1 MQAEMGSPV
10 HRVSMGDPWSRH
22 MHPDME
28 SERCK
33 PSFDVERLTSILDG
47 GAQNT
52 ALRRKVG
59 KRRLRSGTP
68 A

>member
-1 MQAEMGSPV
+1 
-10 HRVSMGDPWSRH
+10 

-28 SERCK
+28 SERYMQ
-33 PSFDVERLTSILDG
+33 SFDVERLTNILDG

-59 KRRLRSGTP
+59 KGKLGNRTSALCP
-68 A
+68 MLLL

>member
-1 MQAEMGSPV
+1 
-10 HRVSMGDPWSRH
+10 

-28 SERCK
+28 SERYMQ
-33 PSFDVERLTSILDG
+33 SFDVERLTNILDG

-59 KRRLRSGTP
+59 KGKLGNRISALCP
-68 A
+68 MLLL